1 MKNFIRVIAFLVAA
15 CTAVSFGGC
24 FDYSY
29 IDDTSDTV
37 PDKLQSSE
45 KKMIDEIKINLA
57 YNSADSLDPYA
68 AKSDLNRNLSS
79 LIYDSLF
86 EVDNTFKAV
95 AQIAESYVQTE
106 DKITVTLKESLYFS
120 DSSALGAEDVVYS
133 FNTAKT
139 SERYKT
145 ALSVF
150 KSAESSG
157 SNVDFYFAEPCPEG
171 VNLLSFPIIKS
182 NSFKNGTKTDISL
195 GSGRYTLSENKDG
208 TLYLTCNEKRLGGY
222 TPVYRNLG
230 LVSASD
236 NESIHSLFSLGHSN
250 FITETFND
258 GNYTQTIGATNKITL
273 SNVVY
278 LVCKKSNKIFE
289 DPKVKQA
296 ISLAINR
303 DEIADYS
310 FINYAKSAYT
320 PLHPDYYKTAKR
332 KNENETF
339 DIQKSKDALDSAG
352 FTNINPKYNF
362 RYADGKI
369 LEFNLAVCKENSFKV
384 SAAKKIKEQLDAVGI
399 QVSVKEYEEK
409 DFLNAVKSGKYD
421 MYIGECKLT
430 NALDLSV
437 FFTEGS
443 AVSYGIDAKCES
455 AQKYTDYKNGSVT
468 LDDFLDTFTSEMPF
482 IPLLY
487 RYGAASAN
495 SAMAVADNTIVT
507 DYYYNAENWK
517 SIND

>member
-1 MKNFIRVIAFLVAA
+1 MKNFIRVIASLLAA
-15 CTAVSFGGC
+15 CTVISFGGC

-37 PDKLQSSE
+37 PDKLQESE

-79 LIYDSLF
+79 LIFDSLF
-86 EVDNTFKAV
+86 AVDNTFKAV
-95 AQIAESYVQTE
+95 AQIADCYVQTE
-106 DKITVTLKESLYFS
+106 DKITVTIKDSLYFS
-120 DSSALGAEDVVYS
+120 DSSAVGAEDVLYS
-133 FNTAKT
+133 FNTAK
-139 SERYKT
+139 SSDRYKT

-150 KSAESSG
+150 KSAEASG
-157 SNVDFYFAEPCPEG
+157 KKVDFYFAESCPEG

-182 NSFKNGTKTDISL
+182 GSFKNGSKTNISL
-195 GSGRYTLSENKDG
+195 GSGRYILSESKDG
-208 TLYLTCNEKRLGGY
+208 TLYLTCNEKRLGSY
-222 TPVYRNLG
+222 TPIYRNIG

-250 FITETFND
+250 FITETFAD

-273 SNVVY
+273 SNIVY
-278 LVCKKSNKIFE
+278 LVCKKSNKIF
-289 DPKVKQA
+289 DDTKVKQA

-310 FINYAKSAYT
+310 FISYAKSAYT

-332 KNENETF
+332 NNDNEKY
-339 DIQKSKDALDSAG
+339 DIQKAKNTLDSAG
-352 FTNINPKYNF
+352 YTNINPKYNF

-369 LEFNLAVCKENSFKV
+369 LEFNLIVCKDNSFKV
-384 SAAKKIKEQLDAVGI
+384 SAAQKIKEQLDNVGI
-399 QVSVKEYEEK
+399 QVSITQYDEK
-409 DFLNAVKSGKYD
+409 DFLKAVKAGKYD

-437 FFTEGS
+437 FFTES
-443 AVSYGIDAKCES
+443 SDVSYGIDTKCDS
-455 AQKYTDYKNGSVT
+455 AQKYADYKNGNIN
-468 LDDFLDTFTSEMPF
+468 LDEFLDTFTSEMPF